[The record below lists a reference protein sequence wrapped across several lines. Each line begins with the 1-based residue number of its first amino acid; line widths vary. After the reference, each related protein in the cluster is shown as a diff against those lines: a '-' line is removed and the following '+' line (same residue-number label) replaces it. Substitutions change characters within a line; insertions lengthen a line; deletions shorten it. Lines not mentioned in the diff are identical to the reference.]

1 MQSKLFGFA
10 LLAAL
15 AVDYRD
21 TKVYE
26 VTLQYRAV
34 PLETVYQGYSGC
46 NVVYYTNHF
55 VNYESI
61 RVTNYAK

>member
-1 MQSKLFGFA
+1 MQNKLLGFA

-21 TKVYE
+21 TKVDE
-26 VTLQYRAV
+26 VTIQYRAV
-34 PLETVYQGYSGC
+34 PLETVHRGYYGC

-55 VNYESI
+55 VNYEPV